1 MISRFMSALQKA
13 FEDHIAAK
21 EKANAD
27 MKREIIGKEE
37 QAAQKSAELSE
48 AEATLSAT
56 TEQRSSDEQIFAN
69 TRDAC
74 KSKSDEWDERGR
86 LRTEQLVGIN
96 QALEILTSDENRD
109 IFIKSTGTTVRDT
122 YGSDGVRGLSFV
134 QVDEEKDARQ
144 KAFLLLKQL
153 VKGTNNLR
161 LARVASM
168 VKRGHFDDV
177 IANIDTMLEE
187 LTQEGLDDVTQKTWC
202 IAEQHHNEDL
212 ASEKEYSISQIE
224 AKIER
229 AEQAIKKMEKKQDYT
244 RERIAD
250 LEEMWAEAEEDR
262 VSESAASAAAK
273 ADDTKAVELLGDA
286 IAALSQFEANNAA
299 FIQVKAKKS
308 KQPDFENEIALSDKA
323 EAKAIEDHATL
334 KAETDKQKDQY
345 NKFIIELDGMIADQ
359 NKDIADLEGDKT
371 KTTEELR
378 SVEDYLM
385 KIKPNCEWIKGAFDL
400 RAAQREKE
408 KKGLREAQAMLA
420 GAHDFVQAKHANIGF
435 LRKVQ

>member
-144 KAFLLLKQL
+144 KAFLLLKQM

-187 LTQEGLDDVTQKTWC
+187 LTQEGLDDV
-202 IAEQHHNEDL
+202 

-262 VSESAASAAAK
+262 VAESAASAAAK

-308 KQPDFENEIALSDKA
+308 KQPVFEIDQDSA
-323 EAKAIEDHATL
+323 EQNAPEFSGADNHEGAQHSI
-334 KAETDKQKDQY
+334 
-345 NKFIIELDGMIADQ
+345 LDM
-359 NKDIADLEGDKT
+359 
-371 KTTEELR
+371 
-378 SVEDYLM
+378 M
-385 KIKPNCEWIKGAFDL
+385 KNIK
-400 RAAQREKE
+400 
-408 KKGLREAQAMLA
+408 
-420 GAHDFVQAKHANIGF
+420 
-435 LRKVQ
+435 

>member
-1 MISRFMSALQKA
+1 MKIASQVRSAILGAPHVEELPEAKAKVLKRFLEEPVAFLQSTPEEEYYDQKAQAKASYSPASATIMGILKDMYDTFAADLEKSNTDESALQKA
-13 FEDHIAAK
+13 FEDHIETK

-27 MKREIIGKEE
+27 LKREILNKEE
-37 QAAQKSAELSE
+37 QSAQKASELSE
-48 AEATLSAT
+48 AEATLAAT
-56 TEQRSSDEQIFAN
+56 TEQKSSDEQIFVS
-69 TRDAC
+69 TRDSC
-74 KSKSDEWDERGR
+74 KAKSDEWDERGR
-86 LRTEQLVGIN
+86 LRTEQLDGIN
-96 QALEILTSDENRD
+96 KALEILTSDENRD

-144 KAFLLLKQL
+144 KAFLLLKQM

-250 LEEMWAEAEEDR
+250 L
-262 VSESAASAAAK
+262 
-273 ADDTKAVELLGDA
+273 G
-286 IAALSQFEANNAA
+286 
-299 FIQVKAKKS
+299 
-308 KQPDFENEIALSDKA
+308 
-323 EAKAIEDHATL
+323 
-334 KAETDKQKDQY
+334 
-345 NKFIIELDGMIADQ
+345 
-359 NKDIADLEGDKT
+359 
-371 KTTEELR
+371 
-378 SVEDYLM
+378 
-385 KIKPNCEWIKGAFDL
+385 
-400 RAAQREKE
+400 
-408 KKGLREAQAMLA
+408 
-420 GAHDFVQAKHANIGF
+420 
-435 LRKVQ
+435 